1 MSRKVLNDFAHS
13 STDDTGSGT
22 PDFTNRIIS
31 NATSFSLPGITINNV
46 TQNVGIGTGSP
57 GISNLLELSST
68 SKGFVLPRMTKA
80 QRNAITTP
88 VPGMVIFQ
96 TDLTPGLRVYNG
108 TNWMRFTEMV
118 D

>member
-31 NATSFSLPGITINNV
+31 NSTTFSIPGITINNA
-46 TQNVGIGTGSP
+46 THNVGIGTGSP
-57 GISNLLELSST
+57 GTSNLLELSST
-68 SKGFVLPRMTKA
+68 SKGFVLPRMTKG
-80 QRNAITTP
+80 QRNAITSD
-88 VPGMVIFQ
+88 VAGMVIFQ

-108 TNWMRFTEMV
+108 TNWMRFTETV